1 LDCIIK
7 KVDHHMMGSF
17 DIHILDPEL
26 YDMVQCISIVF
37 SVSTAAALFYGTRSF
52 REVLGRYAPVTVET
66 CFYLFPTIGVAT
78 LQSRPRLY

>member
-1 LDCIIK
+1 
-7 KVDHHMMGSF
+7 MMGSF

-52 REVLGRYAPVTVET
+52 REVLGRYAPVTAAAVLTLNTIDIHWTISRSSDPE
-66 CFYLFPTIGVAT
+66 YVLFKNI
-78 LQSRPRLY
+78 